1 MRSYK
6 RNGGEP
12 SSAPAVTRSS
22 PATSAWRSS
31 LLPASRR
38 TPAFRSSTGSRRVRR
53 NNGCAAGAR
62 CSPPGS
68 VLSRAHIYGY
78 GRSLRPPQGTS
89 IARRRRAPFR
99 QTLLPTI
106 LVVPQGL
113 DRAVAGIDH
122 RPCPGVL
129 GLGPPHVREGIRHL
143 ARESSH

>member
-68 VLSRAHIYGY
+68 VLGRTHIYGY

-99 QTLLPTI
+99 QTI
-106 LVVPQGL
+106 LGGGRSGCRRLRRVGDLTNDFDDVAVRVEGPPLAVG
-113 DRAVAGIDH
+113 AVAS
-122 RPCPGVL
+122 R
-129 GLGPPHVREGIRHL
+129 
-143 ARESSH
+143 